1 MKFTNKLASKNILII
16 GGTSGIGFAVAEA
29 SLEQGA
35 NVIIASSSSSKLQ
48 SAISRLQSAYP
59 EFSNKIKGTTLNLSS
74 EDVEDQIIAA
84 YEFATENGQNKLDHV
99 VNTAG
104 DSFSLPKLSEVTSA
118 GAVAVTTVRYVG
130 NLLLAKHVSKYINI
144 SPESSFTTTSGA
156 NSAKPGDG
164 WSSIIGVAT
173 AVEGLTR
180 ALAKDLKP
188 VRANCVSPG
197 AIKTELF
204 DRFGDAETVQK
215 MVEVYAEK
223 TLTGRIGTPE
233 DVAESY
239 LYVMRS
245 TFVTGTTL
253 QIDGG
258 YVLV

>member
-29 SLEQGA
+29 SLEQDA
-35 NVIIASSSSSKLQ
+35 NVTIASSSPSKLQ

-59 EFSNKIKGTTLNLSS
+59 ESSNKIKGTTLNLSS

-99 VNTAG
+99 VNTA
-104 DSFSLPKLSEVTSA
+104 
-118 GAVAVTTVRYVG
+118 VRYVG
-130 NLLLAKHVSKYINI
+130 NLLLAKHVTKYINI

-156 NSAKPGDG
+156 NAAKPGDG

-204 DRFGDAETVQK
+204 DRFGDEATVQK
-215 MVEVYAEK
+215 MVEAYAEK

-245 TFVTGTTL
+245 AFVTGTTL

>member
-29 SLEQGA
+29 SLEQDA
-35 NVIIASSSSSKLQ
+35 NVTIASSSPSKLQ

-59 EFSNKIKGTTLNLSS
+59 ESSNKIKGTTLNLSS

-104 DSFSLPKLSEVTSA
+104 DSFSLPKLSEVTPA

-130 NLLLAKHVSKYINI
+130 NLLLAKHVTKYINI

-156 NSAKPGDG
+156 NAAKPGDG

-204 DRFGDAETVQK
+204 DRFGDEATVQK
-215 MVEVYAEK
+215 MVEAYAEK

-245 TFVTGTTL
+245 AFVTGTTL